1 MAFSESESSEKS
13 NEYIK
18 KHKNFDILNK
28 EKDKKDD
35 YSKIINDSN
44 DEENQNNIKNSENG
58 VINNKDAKH
67 ITKIYKIIIKTLE
80 SFIEKNYSNFKF
92 VDSALGVI
100 YSYIK
105 AYLSSLKDE
114 KSIKDKKADKENN
127 IQKIL
132 YEFQIDNLNQQIKEL
147 KHEIELLGANETN
160 KFYDGSPKKYKIY
173 NYLKRKN
180 MKLENKTKLDELKYL
195 ICIKDQQKKINEL
208 ENKLKLLILENSKE
222 LKESKCFPNISKFN
236 LKQHINPK
244 SIPLAKSI
252 LKNTSSPKRNL
263 SKIPS
268 VKRDYFLTITNS
280 CTKNLFKMRNYKEN
294 IENKE
299 NIEKKE
305 KEKGK
310 KFKEKLFKTINI
322 NDKEEKTKEN
332 NKLDKKNE
340 LDIHYNS
347 LKLNYE
353 IIPNK
358 DKNFFLSHPNL
369 NIAGCNQRI
378 NKYKMGIPNKL
389 FSFKFSKNIDKNAF
403 YQFPSTLNE
412 IFVELEKLRIN
423 TNNADG

>member
-1 MAFSESESSEKS
+1 MENFINEDSIKLPESNNRKEKEYSGTIECPKMEPKEKYRKNLDKFIQDCLDKYKPVENPDESLYENTTEDEKDFIIS
-13 NEYIK
+13 RKSTIPDLVIWNK
-18 KHKNFDILNK
+18 PFNKNDCFYGLKTKENYTFPRFTFYLRLNK
-28 EKDKKDD
+28 DKNGKNKNNKKEKKNKKNKKNKKKDKANNNEKD
-35 YSKIINDSN
+35 
-44 DEENQNNIKNSENG
+44 
-58 VINNKDAKH
+58 
-67 ITKIYKIIIKTLE
+67 T
-80 SFIEKNYSNFKF
+80 
-92 VDSALGVI
+92 
-100 YSYIK
+100 
-105 AYLSSLKDE
+105 
-114 KSIKDKKADKENN
+114 
-127 IQKIL
+127 
-132 YEFQIDNLNQQIKEL
+132 KEL

-310 KFKEKLFKTINI
+310 KFKEKQQL
-322 NDKEEKTKEN
+322 
-332 NKLDKKNE
+332 L
-340 LDIHYNS
+340 
-347 LKLNYE
+347 
-353 IIPNK
+353 
-358 DKNFFLSHPNL
+358 
-369 NIAGCNQRI
+369 
-378 NKYKMGIPNKL
+378 
-389 FSFKFSKNIDKNAF
+389 
-403 YQFPSTLNE
+403 
-412 IFVELEKLRIN
+412 
-423 TNNADG
+423 